1 MKKNKLPKDSGYCLI
16 VKCVPLDDQYE
27 CEADKTPLFICP
39 EAEAIERY
47 GDKFGYEIYS
57 IRTDGMLKLKKEYD
71 EGE

>member
-16 VKCVPLDDQYE
+16 VKCVPLNDQYE
-27 CEADKTPLFICP
+27 CDADKTPLFICS
-39 EAEAIERY
+39 EVEAIESY

-57 IRTDGMLKLKKEYD
+57 IRTDGMLKMEKEYE